1 VTVRPLLCAV
11 NLTSSSA
18 SSSSVQG
25 ARPAPA
31 GWSTGGRHQLGFLL
45 AGKLALRTGN
55 AALRPARAQVA
66 FDEAPLGLVD
76 RVTFRCLKSRLPGAN
91 LLWDNATKRDLANAV
106 MPTSTVVAR
115 VIFSSAVAKAGR
127 NSIDGELDGPQN
139 LLIGVGPAIFPHQL
153 NLNVVQRVEIGNSIT
168 DGTLQKR
175 IAL

>member
-1 VTVRPLLCAV
+1 TCAPPRPRCSPPIARSSCFRRSAAWSGRSC
-11 NLTSSSA
+11 NL
-18 SSSSVQG
+18 
-25 ARPAPA
+25 
-31 GWSTGGRHQLGFLL
+31 
-45 AGKLALRTGN
+45 
-55 AALRPARAQVA
+55 
-66 FDEAPLGLVD
+66 
-76 RVTFRCLKSRLPGAN
+76 RCLKSRLPGAN

-106 MPTSTVVAR
+106 TPTSPVVAR